1 MQPVTKPVE
10 MGLEA
15 ALLVIR
21 NGGFTAA
28 AERSLTNILKG
39 YSTERV
45 SVICRLDFIAATRT
59 AGGRW
64 LTFLRPVGPIA
75 IKLARVSAVT
85 MLAERVAKGE
95 VAVDDLESEFER
107 IRQLPSPYNRWVLIV
122 AAAFTAACFSK
133 IPGGDLGS
141 LVISLVAAASG
152 QFLRSLLQARKVA
165 LARVMLICGAL
176 SVLIASVGLSLGF
189 SQVVPATLIA
199 SVIYM
204 VPGLPLIKEFVD
216 AGEALARLLKGN
228 ERFVAGMQQL
238 QDSPELEKIAGG
250 HLRIVGGVYELET
263 GKVRLLKS

>member
-1 MQPVTKPVE
+1 MTDGSQKWKREAEQAKETMQPVTKPVE

-45 SVICRLDFIAATRT
+45 SVVCRLDFIAATRT
-59 AGGRW
+59 AGGRS
-64 LTFLRPVGPIA
+64 LTFLRRVGPIGVN
-75 IKLARVSAVT
+75 LARVSAVT

-176 SVLIASVGLSLGF
+176 SVMIASVGLSLGF

-204 VPGLPLIKEFVD
+204 VPGLPLIKGFVD
-216 AGEALARLLKGN
+216 VASHKHLFVGIKRIANAALLFLALA
-228 ERFVAGMQQL
+228 VA
-238 QDSPELEKIAGG
+238 IA
-250 HLRIVGGVYELET
+250 LTDML
-263 GKVRLLKS
+263 VR